1 MGDKDELT
9 GGVRGE
15 VGEGDEVS
23 NERRTRE
30 PKGRIQAGR
39 RRRGRVEKMEEEEE
53 EEEESIVGGKR
64 RSVRGRLKK
73 EAGVALLGIK

>member
-53 EEEESIVGGKR
+53 ESIVGGKR

>member
-1 MGDKDELT
+1 M
-9 GGVRGE
+9 
-15 VGEGDEVS
+15 GEGDEVS

-39 RRRGRVEKMEEEEE
+39 RRRGRDEKMEE